1 MVVQGAQQAAPPA
14 AALAGSPAAAQPV
27 AVVAQAAQV
36 AAAAHAQP
44 VAAVAQA
51 AHSQRPRIRR
61 GPTVVVSVVATP
73 DGAWDSAGS
82 PCWATDAARLGRAQN
97 ARHSTMLPPPEAWAW
112 GPDARQVWPDW
123 HAL

>member
-1 MVVQGAQQAAPPA
+1 VVVQGAQQAAPEAQA

-27 AVVAQAAQV
+27 VVV
-36 AAAAHAQP
+36 AAHAQP
-44 VAAVAQA
+44 VAAVEQA

-61 GPTVVVSVVATP
+61 GPMAVVSVVATL

-97 ARHSTMLPPPEAWAW
+97 ARHSIAMLPPPEAWAW

>member
-1 MVVQGAQQAAPPA
+1 VVVQGAQQAAPEA
-14 AALAGSPAAAQPV
+14 QAVALAGSPAVAQPV
-27 AVVAQAAQV
+27 VV
-36 AAAAHAQP
+36 AAARAQP
-44 VAAVAQA
+44 VAAVEQA

-61 GPTVVVSVVATP
+61 GPMAVVSVVATL

-82 PCWATDAARLGRAQN
+82 PCWATDAARLGRAQT